1 MANDRQR
8 DRARQAAV
16 NRREFAAALGD
27 LDCPVELGMPWEA
40 FYARC
45 LARLEAAAKKRAGR
59 RSTRP
64 QGPRCVGATTRR
76 RVPSSTYPP

>member
-16 NRREFAAALGD
+16 NRREFAVVLGD
-27 LDCPVELGMPWEA
+27 LDCPVELGVPWEA

-45 LARLEAAAKKRAGR
+45 FARLEAVAKKRAEH
-59 RSTRP
+59 RST
-64 QGPRCVGATTRR
+64 
-76 RVPSSTYPP
+76 